1 MRSLVLRLVGATL
14 LLAGVPMAWAQGSP
28 QEGVADLR
36 DVQLDWSRSQRPS
49 LERGSQRP
57 TPLDRGDASGR
68 DDAKSAVAQLWAIS
82 LQDKTLYRVMRRW
95 AAQAQYQLVWQV
107 DRDFPIESEVVFE
120 GSFRHAVGQV
130 MFGVAET
137 DFPLQAVF
145 NSDAR
150 TLRVV
155 RFLEERESRR

>member
-1 MRSLVLRLVGATL
+1 MSSLALRLVGATL
-14 LLAGVPMAWAQGSP
+14 FFAAFPVVWAQGSSHD
-28 QEGVADLR
+28 GAADLR
-36 DVQLDWSRSQRPS
+36 DVQLDWSRSQRPP
-49 LERGSQRP
+49 LERSAQRP
-57 TPLDRGDASGR
+57 ILFNRGEAVGQDDVKSG
-68 DDAKSAVAQLWAIS
+68 VAQLWAIS

-130 MFGVAET
+130 MSGVAVT

-145 NSDAR
+145 NSDTR
-150 TLRVV
+150 VLRVV